1 MGRLI
6 VNTGLTLDGVMWRAA
21 VMAAGLVVV
30 AGAGEAQRSLPVVA
44 GWGVDTTG
52 AVAWIDIP
60 MAEDVRVIFR
70 RWAGYLRSDPRQ
82 QAPTS
87 LWSAEEQRRWP
98 QYDLTASIA
107 YHGFPATVLE
117 IRSAAP
123 EAPGGYVV
131 KTLFASAAG
140 PDRGIRPIALTR
152 VYAIR
157 EGGQWVFSNALT
169 HLTRD
174 WRREAVGPITY
185 VLEPGYPFD
194 RDRAGRAVRFADSLA
209 AAFEVP
215 GLERLTWY
223 LTGSPERL
231 YRIMGVEWT
240 VGGAGF
246 GYASYGDR
254 LIFSGD
260 PSVGEDYRHEIAHF
274 VLGPLQSAGD
284 THPLINEG
292 VAAWLGGSM
301 GRDFRTLMA
310 EYAAYLRSRPEVT
323 LDSVLAPEGPD
334 RGTRP
339 GGATLALMAFEQGGV
354 MAVKDLLASGR
365 STAQLQAALGRI
377 LGIDWP
383 AIAARWRTRA
393 LAFGG

>member
-1 MGRLI
+1 MRVTQGQERI
-6 VNTGLTLDGVMWRAA
+6 MSRRAA
-21 VMAAGLVVV
+21 VMAASLLLVGS
-30 AGAGEAQRSLPVVA
+30 AGTAQSPLPVVP

-52 AVAWIDIP
+52 AVPWTDVR
-60 MAEDVRVIFR
+60 MAEDVREIFR
-70 RWAGYLRSDPRQ
+70 RWAEYLRSDPRR
-82 QAPTS
+82 QAPTA
-87 LWSAEEQRRWP
+87 LWSAEERRRWP

-107 YHGFPATVLE
+107 YQGFPATVLD
-117 IRSAAP
+117 IRPAAP
-123 EAPGGYVV
+123 EVPGGYVV
-131 KTLFASAAG
+131 KTLFASATG
-140 PDRGIRPIALTR
+140 PDREIRPIALTR
-152 VYAIR
+152 VYAIL
-157 EGGQWVFSNALT
+157 EGGKWVFSNALT
-169 HLTRD
+169 HLTRA
-174 WRREAVGPITY
+174 WRREAVGPVTY

-194 RDRAGRAVRFADSLA
+194 RARAERTVRFADSLA

-215 GLERLTWY
+215 RLEGLTYY

-240 VGGAGF
+240 VGGTGF

-274 VLGPLQSAGD
+274 VLGPLQAAGR

-301 GRDFRTLMA
+301 GRDFEALMA
-310 EYAAYLRSRPEVT
+310 EYAAYLRSRSDVT

-339 GGATLALMAFEQGGV
+339 GGATLALMVFEEGGV
-354 MAVKDLLASGR
+354 PAVRGLLASGR
-365 STAQLQAALGRI
+365 STAELQAALTRI
-377 LGIDWP
+377 LGADWS
-383 AIAARWRTRA
+383 AIAARWRARA
-393 LAFGG
+393 LAFGR